1 MSRHWQWILVAAL
14 ACSSTSSRDVAVPDA
29 GMGGAGASFGPG
41 GASAAG
47 GGTGALGG
55 VVFGPRGGASGA
67 QGGGAGGD
75 TGAAGIDPAR
85 TVSLFRLIPQYGLFA
100 TSEPSYT
107 PPPGVLMWSF
117 GTVFLRKL
125 TSEEQAKLGSDLAA
139 RITYHGHCDNYDRLG
154 ALFALRLPPGGVPQ
168 RTDPRWEL
176 ARWVTPFSS
185 QDRGD
190 LATYVFPLADL
201 SAHAAG
207 LADPSFDVWVGVAG
221 GSNAQD
227 GDACTGQSL
236 DPDARSVGFSY
247 SIDLVSSVPLSP
259 LTNASPTVMRGA
271 TSAATASPIVLT
283 LAHTGAE
290 VTGRLSVIISGHG
303 ADAGGVE
310 YRYTQDKVALNGLS
324 LGDFVT
330 KIDCAPYQRYSPEG
344 NPALF
349 HNNTTLNPRNWCPG
363 ALVPVH
369 TFPATLRAGDN
380 ALTIDMIPVDVP
392 EGSSYSVSATFTA
405 P

>member
-1 MSRHWQWILVAAL
+1 M
-14 ACSSTSSRDVAVPDA
+14 PDG

-41 GASAAG
+41 GTSAPG
-47 GGTGALGG
+47 GGAG
-55 VVFGPRGGASGA
+55 VQFRSSGGASGA
-67 QGGGAGGD
+67 MGGGAGE

-85 TVSLFRLIPQYGLFA
+85 TVSLFRLLPQYGLFA

-125 TSEEQAKLGSDLAA
+125 TLEEQAKLGGDLAA

-168 RTDPRWEL
+168 PTDPRWEL

-201 SAHAAG
+201 SAHARV
-207 LADPSFDVWVGVAG
+207 LADPSFDVWIGLAG
-221 GSNAQD
+221 GSNAQE
-227 GDACTGQSL
+227 GDACTGGSL
-236 DPDARSVGFSY
+236 APEARSVGFSY
-247 SIDLVSSVPLSP
+247 SIDFVSSAPLSAS
-259 LTNASPTVMRGA
+259 TNVGATVMRGA
-271 TSAATASPIVLT
+271 AAAATASPIALT
-283 LAHTGAE
+283 LANPGAP
-290 VTGRLSVIISGHG
+290 VTGKLSVIISGHG

-310 YRYTQDKVALNGLS
+310 YRYTQDLVALNGTA

-330 KIDCAPYQRYSPEG
+330 KIDCAPYQRYSPDG

-349 HNNTTLNPRNWCPG
+349 RNNTTLNPRNWCPG

-369 TFPATLRAGDN
+369 TFLATLRAGDN
-380 ALTIDMIPVDVP
+380 TLTIDMIPVDVP
-392 EGSSYSVSATFTA
+392 AGSSYSVSATFTA